1 MFHSSSRPHL
11 ALLICCAVAA
21 LLLSFL
27 LVAGWRWHL
36 DQVNLKLTMTRAAE
50 AQRQSARPEPQ
61 PPEAV
66 HKKTILPMPPA
77 PAAVETLKLT
87 DLARSQATPLFPEAE
102 PLSVPVQSARQ
113 VAAEALL
120 QRFLQAETWQDKL
133 PLIVNGDQLGSALR
147 DYYEVR
153 HHEDPDTA
161 GPARQASF
169 RINNTEVLL
178 YSYASTRLGNTTDVA
193 LIARHGEPFKL
204 DWESFVGASEM
215 GWPEFKKE
223 RPSKPKLFRVF
234 AQFDDYYNYEF
245 SDEKKLLSVHLTS
258 PDGLYFIYGFCERGS
273 ALGHTLEAL
282 QTGGA
287 TRMALTLRLA
297 FSPQAE
303 SDHCVHITGVI
314 ANRWLLVP

>member
-1 MFHSSSRPHL
+1 MFHPSSRPHL
-11 ALLICCAVAA
+11 ALLICCSVAA

-36 DQVNLKLTMTRAAE
+36 DQVELRLTMVRAAE
-50 AQRQSARPEPQ
+50 ALRKNARPA
-61 PPEAV
+61 PP
-66 HKKTILPMPPA
+66 PPA
-77 PAAVETLKLT
+77 VESAVSILTAPPVVVDEALKLT
-87 DLARSQATPLFPEAE
+87 DLARPQEDPLFSEAQ
-102 PLSVPVQSARQ
+102 PLILPVQPARAL
-113 VAAEALL
+113 AAEELL
-120 QRFLQAETWQDKL
+120 QRFLQAETWQDKV
-133 PLIVNGDQLGSALR
+133 PLVVNGGQVR
-147 DYYEVR
+147 DAMRAYYEIR
-153 HHEDPDTA
+153 HQQDPATM
-161 GPARQASF
+161 GPARQDSF

-178 YSYASTRLGNTTDVA
+178 YSYASTRPGNATDVA
-193 LIARHGEPFKL
+193 LIARPGEPFKV

-223 RPSKPKLFRVF
+223 RPIRPQLFRVF

-273 ALGHTLEAL
+273 VVGRTLETLMAA
-282 QTGGA
+282 GA
-287 TRMALTLRLA
+287 ARMALTLRLA

-303 SDHCVHITGVI
+303 SDHCVHITGVV